1 LDDIKLTDIKPLF
14 HKIEDKEIEA
24 QIAKLHLQTKINEG
38 DKVEF
43 ATSKI
48 APLKELISYDDFSK
62 LDFRLAKVLTAE
74 KIPNTDKLLKLQVD
88 IGIETRELV
97 AGIAADYEPQ
107 DLIGKTILM
116 LVNLEP
122 RKIRG
127 INSQGMILAANANGK
142 LLVLNPDGEGNPG
155 SVVQ

>member
-1 LDDIKLTDIKPLF
+1 
-14 HKIEDKEIEA
+14 
-24 QIAKLHLQTKINEG
+24 
-38 DKVEF
+38 
-43 ATSKI
+43 
-48 APLKELISYDDFSK
+48 
-62 LDFRLAKVLTAE
+62 
-74 KIPNTDKLLKLQVD
+74 
-88 IGIETRELV
+88 
-97 AGIAADYEPQ
+97 
-107 DLIGKTILM
+107 M